1 MKEKAE
7 DFPGKII
14 LEYSPES
21 FTGTEVE
28 FALDIC
34 TAVQDIWEPTP
45 ENKIIF
51 NLPATVEM
59 NTPNVYA
66 DQIEWMHKHFKNRE
80 SIILSVHP
88 HNDRGT
94 GIAATELSLL
104 AGADRVEGTL
114 FGNGERTGNIDILNI
129 AYNMFSQGIDPELN
143 IENIKEII
151 EESGLSQKD
160 FAKRLDTTPKNLSIL
175 VRGEQS
181 LSIDIAM
188 KLSRMLGT
196 SVDYWLNLQ
205 KSYDALIAEFES
217 SKELEQER
225 RIFKYFQYTYFR
237 ENFGLPDL
245 PRKTNEQ
252 IKCLRE
258 FLNVASLS
266 VFTKQNMAVS
276 FRSASEDM
284 KEANTARAN
293 AMVQIAINQALK
305 IEAPKFDKKKFEK
318 AVDYALT
325 LTTQHGDFYPLIRK
339 AFEDAGVIFVILPN
353 LPGSGINGATKKIG
367 QNVMLMVNDR
377 RFYSDTFWFT
387 LFHEIGHIIKLRL
400 KMSTLA
406 RRIQQINMRKTN

>member
-1 MKEKAE
+1 MSNYIEYNDKIA
-7 DFPGKII
+7 FHPG
-14 LEYSPES
+14 Y
-21 FTGTEVE
+21 
-28 FALDIC
+28 
-34 TAVQDIWEPTP
+34 
-45 ENKIIF
+45 
-51 NLPATVEM
+51 
-59 NTPNVYA
+59 Y
-66 DQIEWMHKHFKNRE
+66 
-80 SIILSVHP
+80 
-88 HNDRGT
+88 
-94 GIAATELSLL
+94 
-104 AGADRVEGTL
+104 
-114 FGNGERTGNIDILNI
+114 
-129 AYNMFSQGIDPELN
+129 
-143 IENIKEII
+143 IKEII

-252 IKCLRE
+252 
-258 FLNVASLS
+258 
-266 VFTKQNMAVS
+266 NMAVS

-339 AFEDAGVIFVILPN
+339 VFEDAGVIFVILPN

-387 LFHEIGHIIKLRL
+387 LFHEIGHIIYGDYGISFENEHAGQEDAADKYAEDKLIPPGEYEAFVRMNEFSENAVRRFAERIDRDPGIVLGRL
-400 KMSTLA
+400 
-406 RRIQQINMRKTN
+406 QNDQIVPFTNVALSKALKHKYKVITS